1 MLYSITELIDEFSF
15 INANPMEYFL
25 TRRFVWNF
33 LDLSSS
39 SLAIAVG
46 IIILGNFK
54 AGFVVLIMAA
64 LACFLLWIKLF
75 YYMRIFKPTS
85 SFIRMI
91 IEMFKDIRIF
101 ILIFFIAILAFA
113 NFYYILDKGNEDKV
127 LGELD
132 SSYGGAIVYTYM
144 QALGELGSDGF

>member
-1 MLYSITELIDEFSF
+1 MLYSFTELIDEFSF
-15 INANPMEYFL
+15 INANPREYFL

-54 AGFVVLIMAA
+54 AGSFVLIMAA
-64 LACFLLWIKLF
+64 FACFLLWIKLF

-144 QALGELGSDGF
+144 QALGELGSEGF

>member
-1 MLYSITELIDEFSF
+1 MLYSFTELIDEFSF
-15 INANPMEYFL
+15 INANPREYFL

-39 SLAIAVG
+39 TLTIIVG
-46 IIILGNFK
+46 IIILGDFR
-54 AGFVVLIMAA
+54 AGTAVLIMAA
-64 LACFLLWIKLF
+64 ITCFLLWIKLF

-91 IEMFKDIRIF
+91 LEMFKDIRVFIF
-101 ILIFFIAILAFA
+101 IFYIAILAFA
-113 NFYYILDKGNEDKV
+113 NFYYILDKGNEDKI

-132 SSYGGAIVYTYM
+132 SSYGGAILYTYM
-144 QALGELGSDGF
+144 

>member
-1 MLYSITELIDEFSF
+1 LEISE
-15 INANPMEYFL
+15 
-25 TRRFVWNF
+25 
-33 LDLSSS
+33 LDL
-39 SLAIAVG
+39 A
-46 IIILGNFK
+46 
-54 AGFVVLIMAA
+54 VLIMAG
-64 LACFLLWIKLF
+64 LTCFLLWIKLF

-113 NFYYILDKGNEDKV
+113 NFYYIIDKGNEDKI

-144 QALGELGSDGF
+144 QALGELGSDGY